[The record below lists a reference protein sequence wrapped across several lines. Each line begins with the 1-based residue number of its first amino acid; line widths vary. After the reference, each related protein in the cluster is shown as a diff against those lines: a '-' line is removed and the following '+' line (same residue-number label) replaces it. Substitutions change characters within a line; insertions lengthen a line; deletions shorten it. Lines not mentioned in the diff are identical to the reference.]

1 MNVARKFSIRSQE
14 SNRDGGIFYAARF
27 QKKIMIDRG
36 LESDSAPYKL
46 TIKFFFMSYAAQL
59 EAETSIWRWMF
70 LKKYINPV
78 FLYQKNFKWQ
88 KLHTIRNIYS
98 KVQVNRIKLSDL

>member
-27 QKKIMIDRG
+27 QKKTMIDR
-36 LESDSAPYKL
+36 SL
-46 TIKFFFMSYAAQL
+46 TIKIFFMSYAAQL